1 MAAVSK
7 QNITY
12 CVSVMIQ
19 GVQCPAKRRGK
30 QCHMAHTIG
39 KVNPKKCNREEGG
52 CRCKNRKY
60 PFVCQFIHEGET
72 KEMYSNRVGFD
83 PEHKKF
89 ENCSYKEYES
99 EYNEC
104 GKLVDELDG
113 KIFGKF
119 DLSNIPEKDKAY
131 VRRTQNL
138 SNIPEKDKAYVR
150 RTQNSIHHICLKRAW
165 LYKNMNEMVG
175 NHNVNKNDKYYRPLE
190 EKMKN
195 REKVRAAVV
204 KGKHVS
210 PLRVFECE
218 DDEEEFEHHIDECL
232 RDATMEC
239 LEDGGGG
246 DFDKHDYETYLEK
259 EMVKSAIRS
268 WDEQES
274 GIHMKSPDKKE
285 IKPQVSVGPLVN
297 NVKDDVFKEEKKT
310 EPKDAWSASGGGA
323 RIIHYEKQRELEK
336 RVIAAS
342 KAEHERLHSLDED
355 DYLRDLDYAK
365 SQHDTV
371 HVDVNELSDDEL
383 EDEEALLSTLK
394 SINEAHVERMRK
406 ERYKEKRDKWYYGED

>member
-1 MAAVSK
+1 MASTTK
-7 QNITY
+7 MNINF
-12 CVSVMIQ
+12 CVSVLVQ
-19 GVQCPAKRRGK
+19 GVQCPAERRGK

-39 KVNPKKCNREEGG
+39 KVNPKKCNREGG
-52 CRCKNRKY
+52 ECRCKDRKY

-83 PEHKKF
+83 PEHTKYN
-89 ENCSYKEYES
+89 NCSYKEYES

-104 GKLVDELDG
+104 GKLVDELDD
-113 KIFGKF
+113 KIAKF
-119 DLSNIPEKDKAY
+119 D
-131 VRRTQNL
+131 L

-150 RTQNSIHHICLKRAW
+150 RTQNSIHHLSLKRKW

-175 NHNVNKNDKYYRPLE
+175 NHNIDKNDIYYRPLE

-195 REKVRAAVV
+195 REKVRAAVA
-204 KGKHVS
+204 KGKRVS
-210 PLRVFECE
+210 VKRVFECE

-239 LEDGGGG
+239 IEDGGGG
-246 DFDKHDYETYLEK
+246 DFDKHDYESYLEK

-310 EPKDAWSASGGGA
+310 EPKDAWGASGGGA
-323 RIIHYEKQRELEK
+323 HIIHCEKQRELEK

-342 KAEHERLHSLDED
+342 KAEHERLHRLDEDDYLERLHRLDED

-365 SQHDTV
+365 SQDATL
-371 HVDVNELSDDEL
+371 HVGVNEWSDDEL

-394 SINEAHVERMRK
+394 SIDEAHAELMRK

>member
-1 MAAVSK
+1 MIFSIVLVEENRHMAAITNK
-7 QNITY
+7 NITY
-12 CVSVMIQ
+12 CVSVLVQ
-19 GVQCPAKRRGK
+19 GVQCPAERRGK
-30 QCHMAHTIG
+30 PCHMAHTMG
-39 KVNPKKCNREEGG
+39 KVNPRKCNREGG
-52 CRCKNRKY
+52 GEECRCKNRKY
-60 PFVCQFIHEGET
+60 PFVCQFIHKGET
-72 KEMYSNRVGFD
+72 KEEYAKRLGFD
-83 PEHKKF
+83 PEHTKYN
-89 ENCSYKEYES
+89 NCSYKEYES

-104 GKLVDELDG
+104 GKVVDELDG

-131 VRRTQNL
+131 VRRTQN
-138 SNIPEKDKAYVR
+138 
-150 RTQNSIHHICLKRAW
+150 SIHHLCLKRKW
-165 LYKNMNEMVG
+165 LYKIMKEMVG
-175 NHNVNKNDKYYRPLE
+175 SHKVKKDDKYYRPLE

-195 REKVRAAVV
+195 REKVRAAVA

-210 PLRVFECE
+210 VERVFECE

-239 LEDGGGG
+239 LEDGCRIG
-246 DFDKHDYETYLEK
+246 DFDKHDYESYLEK
-259 EMVKSAIRS
+259 EMVKSAIRN

-274 GIHMKSPDKKE
+274 GIHMKSTDKKAL
-285 IKPQVSVGPLVN
+285 KPEVSAVPSLR

-310 EPKDAWSASGGGA
+310 ETKDAWGASGGGA
-323 RIIHYEKQRELEK
+323 RIIHGEKQRELEK

-342 KAEHERLHSLDED
+342 KAEHERLHRLDED

-365 SQHDTV
+365 SQYDTL
-371 HVDVNELSDDEL
+371 HMDVNEWSDDEL

-394 SINEAHVERMRK
+394 SNDESHVELMRK